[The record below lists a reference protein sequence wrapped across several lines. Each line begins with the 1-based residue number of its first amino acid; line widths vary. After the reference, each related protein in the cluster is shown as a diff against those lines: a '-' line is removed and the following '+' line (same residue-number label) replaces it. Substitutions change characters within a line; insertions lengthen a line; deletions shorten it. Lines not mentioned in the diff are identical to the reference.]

1 MPDRWYYIA
10 GIVLILCLGSIV
22 LMTWIIP
29 PQPDPSPAP
38 QTDKLA
44 EILARGKIVIASQTN
59 YPPWSDRKPGA
70 IRTANTKCAPNEF
83 TAGELTGFDV
93 DVAVEVARR
102 LGVEPC
108 FVTPPRTQVF
118 SGSWADAWD
127 IGLGSITITTERA
140 KVLYFAQPYKT
151 VPSVFYVSRHNTAFS
166 NISDLSGKRIGVCA
180 GCIQERYLQGS
191 LEIPGEKIEYVVKN
205 ASIVAYNSDPLAFP
219 HLVNGELDAV
229 LVNMGSGQAAVN
241 TGTPI
246 KLLDG
251 PVFYNYVAAAID
263 KKSARDPVPFTKK
276 VTEIIQEMHRD
287 STLQKLIQPYY
298 EQDLTIKAS
307 KFNITALGQFPP

>member
-1 MPDRWYYIA
+1 MSNRWYYIA
-10 GIVLILCLGSIV
+10 GIILILGLGGIILMACL
-22 LMTWIIP
+22 IP
-29 PQPDPSPAP
+29 PQPAPSSAM
-38 QTDKLA
+38 QNDKLA
-44 EILARGKIVIASQTN
+44 GILAQGKIVIASQTD

-70 IRTANTKCAPNEF
+70 TRTENTKCTPNEI

-102 LGVEPC
+102 LGVEVC

-127 IGLGSITITTERA
+127 LGLGSITITTERA

-151 VPSVFYVSRHNTAFS
+151 VPSVFYVHRNNTAFS

-180 GCIQERYLQGS
+180 GCIQERYLQGT
-191 LEIPGEKIEYVVKN
+191 LEIPGEKIDFVVKN

-229 LVNMGSGQAAVN
+229 LVNMGSGQVAVKN
-241 TGTPI
+241 GTPI
-246 KLLDG
+246 KLLGG
-251 PVFYNYVAAAID
+251 PVFYNYVAPAID
-263 KKSARDPVPFTKK
+263 KKSARDPVPLTKK
-276 VTEIIQEMHRD
+276 VTEIIQEMHSD
-287 STLQKLIQPYY
+287 GTLQKLIKPYY
-298 EQDLTIKAS
+298 EQDLTLEAS
-307 KFNITALGQFPP
+307 RFNITALGQFP